1 MSLLFWLT
9 RSNLTL
15 HKFSSSWELHLTILF
30 RNKMVEL
37 HKDIT
42 SCICQDIFKRKKY
55 IYQHIHTDLCH
66 LWFIYS
72 RTSEIPPTLAQWRL
86 HCHWCLTIMWEVF
99 LSLPIYEREEG
110 RKERQSQHRN
120 QPWLVTVSFTL

>member
-1 MSLLFWLT
+1 MWLLFWLT

-42 SCICQDIFKRKKY
+42 SCICQDIFKRKKIY
-55 IYQHIHTDLCH
+55 ISTHTHRFMSPMVH
-66 LWFIYS
+66 LLSYI
-72 RTSEIPPTLAQWRL
+72 RNTSNISSMKTP
-86 HCHWCLTIMWEVF
+86 
-99 LSLPIYEREEG
+99 LPLMSYHYGGGISITPYIWEEG

-120 QPWLVTVSFTL
+120 QPWLVTVSFPL